1 MKATIFVAGLIIST
15 LSMGCMTGYYAHH
28 ERRQVVERDSLAPPP
43 MTVDDVIALAQDSV
57 SDQVI
62 LDQIK
67 ATGSRF
73 QLSNNDIR
81 DLKKN
86 GVSTKVISAMI
97 KTGTEPA
104 ATSSK
109 TARYSTVYPYPDYY
123 WYPYPMYYDPWYSP
137 VYLGFSYR
145 SGFYGGGYHFGGGRM
160 RFHR

>member
-1 MKATIFVAGLIIST
+1 MKATIFVAGLIVSS
-15 LSMGCMTGYYAHH
+15 LSMGCMTDYYAHH

-67 ATGSRF
+67 ATGARF

-81 DLKKN
+81 DLRKN
-86 GVSTKVISAMI
+86 GVSAKVISAMI

-104 ATSSK
+104 TTGNRS
-109 TARYSTVYPYPDYY
+109 ARYSAVYAYPDYY
-123 WYPYPMYYDPWYSP
+123 WYPYPAYYDPWYSP
-137 VYLGFSYR
+137 VYLGFSFR
-145 SGFYGGGYHFGGGRM
+145 SGFHGGYHFGGARM